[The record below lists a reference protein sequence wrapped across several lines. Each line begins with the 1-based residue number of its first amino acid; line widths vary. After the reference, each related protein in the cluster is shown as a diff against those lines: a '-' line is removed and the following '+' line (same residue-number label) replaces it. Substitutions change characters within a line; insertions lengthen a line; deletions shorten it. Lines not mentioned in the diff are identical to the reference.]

1 MKLRQ
6 LQILPVILCS
16 VLLTGKSN
24 SVALNAVINAFSS
37 GAVTD
42 DRHLTPYL
50 LEIAKNGHT
59 YSQTEKD
66 QLKVLGFNF
75 QGRLVNRSLF
85 TRPESI
91 GLNEKHDQGIFRI
104 HFATQGIHAVN
115 ALDSDANGLPDYV
128 DNVAAVLDTVANVI
142 LSQMGYTA
150 PPGDDWFAS
159 GSDNGG
165 SDHYDVYLSKIS
177 SNFYGYVMSEDYAQ
191 GTGDNEHSTIIK
203 EENSFTSYLIM
214 RNNYSGFKGKE
225 IDNIRVTIAHEF
237 FHSVQFGFDGW
248 QKPWLLEATA
258 TWMEEALY
266 DNIND
271 CYQYMPRWFASPQ
284 TALDAPGPKQLHWYG
299 SYIFFEYIDSHL
311 GGRKVIKDIF
321 DFSLEKNSLNTNSS
335 IWSINQALVKN
346 NSNFGEALNNMV
358 IANQIMSPLP
368 IDGNYAYEEAFFYNV
383 SPAIM
388 DTVNFQTGF
397 QQSVTG
403 SDLEQFAS
411 QYIKVVSATPVQINL
426 TNLSGSMDEL
436 HMHSIIKLNDDSYK
450 IYSSPTIN
458 IDPLNTKSITMAV
471 VSQDSIREKW
481 SYALSF
487 EDGIPGTN
495 PLGPDEFVLD
505 NPYPNPFNNRLN
517 FSVYMLADNNLSVN
531 VVDLKGRHVAL
542 IYKGMLTAG
551 NHVFGWSGKLDN
563 GSAAPS
569 GVYFLVFKGSTTQ
582 SWKPITLLK

>member
-1 MKLRQ
+1 MKIRQ
-6 LQILPVILCS
+6 LEILPVILFS
-16 VLLTGKSN
+16 ALLMGKSN
-24 SVALNAVINAFSS
+24 SVALNVVKNAFSS
-37 GAVTD
+37 EPETGIE
-42 DRHLTPYL
+42 HLTPYL

-59 YSQTEKD
+59 YSQTDKE

-91 GLNEKHDQGIFRI
+91 GLNEFHDRGLFRI
-104 HFATQGIHAVN
+104 HFATQGTHAVN
-115 ALDSDANGLPDYV
+115 TLDNDANGIPDYV

-150 PPGDDWFAS
+150 PPGDSWYAT

-165 SDHYDVYLSKIS
+165 SSHYDVYLNKIS
-177 SNFYGYVMSEDYAQ
+177 SNYYGYVQSEDDAQ
-191 GTGDNEHSTIIK
+191 GTGDNENSSLVR

-237 FHSVQFGFDGW
+237 FHAVQFGFDGW
-248 QKPWLLEATA
+248 QKFWLLEATA

-266 DNIND
+266 DDIND

-284 TALDAPGPKQLHWYG
+284 TALDAAGPKQLHWYG
-299 SYIFFEYIDSHL
+299 SYIFFEYINAHL
-311 GGRKVIKDIF
+311 GGSNVIKDIF
-321 DFSLEKNSLNTNSS
+321 DFSLEKNSQNINSS

-346 NSNFGEALNNMV
+346 NSNFSEALNNMV
-358 IANQIMSPLP
+358 IANQIMSSFPL
-368 IDGNYAYEEAFFYNV
+368 DGNYTYEEALFYNV
-383 SPAIM
+383 SPAIL

-397 QQSVTG
+397 QQSLN
-403 SDLEQFAS
+403 SSELEQFAS
-411 QYIKVVSATPVQINL
+411 QYIKLVSATPVQVNL
-426 TNLSGSMDEL
+426 SNLSGGMDEL
-436 HMHSIIKLNDDSYK
+436 QMHSIIKLNDDSYK
-450 IYSSPTIN
+450 IYSTPTVN
-458 IDPLNTKSITMAV
+458 IDPVFTKSVTLAV

-517 FSVYMLADNNLSVN
+517 FSVYMLADNNLTVN
-531 VVDLKGRHVAL
+531 VVDLNGRQAAL
-542 IYKGMLTAG
+542 IFKGKLPAG

-563 GSAAPS
+563 GSAAAS

-582 SWKPITLLK
+582 SWKPITLVK